1 MPRTATRKINLA
13 NVFQTVTQVLS
24 QNQTSLN
31 QADEVNHDH
40 GDNMVQTFEVIA
52 QAMKERKNATPAE
65 QLEYAAQLLRQQTN
79 SGSSQIYAS
88 GLQNAAA
95 QFQNRPVNQGN
106 AMELIQTLMG
116 MGGQAGGASASSGA
130 QTGDM
135 LGSLLGGLMG
145 GGAPAQQQPAA
156 SSGSAG
162 LDLLGSLLGGGQ
174 TSGQAGQASGQGG
187 GVDLGQLLQLGM
199 GYMQATQNGASP
211 LQALTQV
218 LLSSGSP
225 LSGRGYRAESGA
237 LVMQTLMQE
246 MMSGAKP
253 PAR

>member
-79 SGSSQIYAS
+79 SGSSQIYAN
-88 GLQNAAA
+88 GLQNAAT
-95 QFQNRPVNQGN
+95 QFQNRPLNQGN
-106 AMELIQTLMG
+106 AMELIQALMG
-116 MGGQAGGASASSGA
+116 MGGQTAETSGSAPS
-130 QTGDM
+130 GDM

-145 GGAPAQQQPAA
+145 GGASEQQPAA

-162 LDLLGSLLGGGQ
+162 LDLLGSLLGGQ
-174 TSGQAGQASGQGG
+174 TGQGG
-187 GVDLGQLLQLGM
+187 QSGQSGGGVNLGQLLQLGM

-246 MMSGAKP
+246 MVGQRK